1 MDVASIS
8 FSGSR
13 QPVKHVIPL
22 GRRLAYSCGHVL
34 NDLCASMWFSYLL
47 IFEHSVLNLSNFVA
61 GSLMLLGQIAD
72 GISTPFVGFES
83 DQPNDMFLC
92 RKYGRRKAWHLV
104 GTICVIFSFP
114 FLFMDC
120 ISCSNSFE
128 YAKFIYYGA
137 FIIIFQFGWASTQI
151 SHLSLIPDLTPL
163 SCERVELNSYRYAM
177 TVASNICVYTTL
189 LIVLGVA
196 SGEDSHIGPTDLHI
210 FRNVALAMVGVG
222 TVFSLIFH
230 LFVKEEDH
238 PHFAIEQQC
247 VINEASNMIEK
258 PHLTW
263 SDWFFQPQF
272 YMVAILYTSTRLFF
286 NISQVYMP
294 MYIQDTLKLHKS
306 KIAIIPLVIFL
317 SGFLSSFIVKFI
329 NRHFGSKIT
338 YLIGCI
344 LGLGACVWIHF
355 GEGETYCQYE
365 LYGVA
370 VLIGVAG
377 STLLIMSLGITSD
390 LIANSTTSGAFVFG
404 CMSFL
409 DKLSNGVAV
418 ELIQVF
424 HPCLTCCTSCRWYYR
439 YILEFAC
446 GGAILLGL
454 ISLACLAT
462 QSIGERRNEEQLHRN
477 SIIRHNRRVAS
488 MTSAK
493 ERSFEERRS
502 LLDDE
507 SDSVTT

>member
-1 MDVASIS
+1 MQFI
-8 FSGSR
+8 
-13 QPVKHVIPL
+13 
-22 GRRLAYSCGHVL
+22 Y
-34 NDLCASMWFSYLL
+34 
-47 IFEHSVLNLSNFVA
+47 
-61 GSLMLLGQIAD
+61 
-72 GISTPFVGFES
+72 
-83 DQPNDMFLC
+83 FL
-92 RKYGRRKAWHLV
+92 

-272 YMVAILYTSTRLFF
+272 YMVALLYTSTRLFF

-329 NRHFGSKIT
+329 NRHFGSK
-338 YLIGCI
+338 
-344 LGLGACVWIHF
+344 
-355 GEGETYCQYE
+355 
-365 LYGVA
+365 
-370 VLIGVAG
+370 
-377 STLLIMSLGITSD
+377 
-390 LIANSTTSGAFVFG
+390 TSGAFVFG

>member
-210 FRNVALAMVGVG
+210 FR
-222 TVFSLIFH
+222 
-230 LFVKEEDH
+230 
-238 PHFAIEQQC
+238 
-247 VINEASNMIEK
+247 
-258 PHLTW
+258 
-263 SDWFFQPQF
+263 
-272 YMVAILYTSTRLFF
+272 VAILYTSTRLFF